1 MNKLQNLIDID
12 LGFYREKYD
21 DLQGKSDLA
30 LSNHYFEFGYG
41 EGRVSH
47 PLAEREPLV
56 LSLGNVKTLEI
67 GPFVTPLLRHENMK
81 YVDIMS
87 KEELVERAEKIGL
100 CVDQAIDVDFVCK
113 NGRFDMIEEKF
124 QIVTSSHNLEHQP
137 DLISHLNEVSSLL
150 EHGGRYVM
158 IVPNSMYCF
167 DADLPRSKI
176 SEIFN
181 AHRDQRTVHT
191 LGSVI
196 EGSALTTH
204 NDSSVHWSNQERD
217 RYKCLD
223 PERISNAIKAFNSAE
238 GSYIDVHAWQFEP
251 YSLSDILDVLIR
263 LGCIEFRAVSC
274 RGPVYG
280 TFEFTVELYK

>member
-1 MNKLQNLIDID
+1 MANLQNLIDID
-12 LGFYREKYD
+12 LDFYRENND
-21 DLQGKSDLA
+21 DLRGLCDAA
-30 LSNHYFEFGYG
+30 LRNHYFEFGYD

-47 PLAEREPLV
+47 PLAKREPFIF
-56 LSLGNVKTLEI
+56 SLGNVKTLEI
-67 GPFVTPLLRHENMK
+67 GPFVTPLLRHDKMQ
-81 YVDIMS
+81 YVDILS
-87 KEELVERAEKIGL
+87 KKELVERAEKIGL
-100 CVDQAIDVDFVCK
+100 CANQAVDIDFVSK
-113 NGRFDMIEEKF
+113 NGRLEMIQEKF

-150 EHGGRYVM
+150 EDDGKYVM

-181 AHRDQRTVHT
+181 AHRDKRTVHT
-191 LGSVI
+191 LGSTI
-196 EGSALTTH
+196 EHSALTTH
-204 NDSSVHWSNQERD
+204 NDCSAHWSNRERS

-223 PERISNAIKAFNSAE
+223 PDRISNAIKAFNSAE

-263 LGCIEFRAVSC
+263 LEFIDFNKISC